1 MNEQIT
7 KYLEYYI
14 DIPEPPQF
22 AVLISGDWGSG
33 KSFFVRKF
41 IDEHPTYKYL
51 YISLYGVTSTKDVT
65 DQMFEQLH
73 PTLASAPAKLIR
85 KLGTGLLKGAL
96 KIDLTKDS
104 SIDLDPEIAKLE
116 LPSYLTKAGDRVLI
130 FDDLERCP
138 MKITNI
144 LGYINQFVESNGHK
158 VIIVANENE
167 IRGSKQTKDQGDK
180 ESEPSEK
187 KTSKYLRTKEKL
199 IGRTFLLETDV
210 EQAATSFFK
219 SVRNDELKKY
229 ISTNRE
235 AIIVTYGD
243 SGYNNLR
250 YLKQTILDL
259 DRFFE
264 ILPTIA
270 FQKPELVDE
279 LVRTF
284 IALSF
289 ELKAGRHPEEIQ
301 TLYAGVLL
309 EDGKDGTLLKTLND
323 KYSIRR
329 VPISVTLWYDFFSK
343 GAFKHIHELVLA
355 ISNSEYFADENTPA
369 EIKLWQWWDLD
380 DSIFIEVLKKVT
392 GRLTDGSIDNQF
404 LLSHI
409 VSTLMDLSK
418 EKLCPLPYAHIL
430 QSGKANVDRLGTEGK
445 LVVHI
450 HDDISLGA
458 FAGKGFR
465 AKDIPEFIEYYDY
478 LKAEAAQNAV
488 RALANE
494 ANTLLHDLEVNPLS
508 FTNQIIIGNSREVNK
523 YYDKPILASIPV
535 SDFVQK
541 YLNLKNADKRIVNH
555 GLSKR
560 YHPLIFLNDLK
571 PELSWLETV
580 RASLDKEAHD
590 PDRTVS
596 KTMLTY
602 AVSILDESIANLTAV
617 SHSPAS
623 P

>member
-41 IDEHPTYKYL
+41 IEGHPSHKYL
-51 YISLYGVTSTKDVT
+51 YISLYGVTSPKDIT

-85 KLGTGLLKGAL
+85 KLGAGMLKGAL
-96 KIDLTKDS
+96 KIDLTKDIN
-104 SIDLDPEIAKLE
+104 IDLDPEIAKIE
-116 LPSYLTKAGDRVLI
+116 LPSYLSKAGDRILV

-158 VIIVANENE
+158 VITIANENE
-167 IRGSKQTKDQGDK
+167 IRGYKQKKDQGIK
-180 ESEPSEK
+180 EGKSTGK
-187 KTSKYLRTKEKL
+187 KTNKYLRTKEKL

-210 EQAATSFFK
+210 EQAATEFFK
-219 SVRNDELKKY
+219 SVRNDDLKQY

-235 AIIVTYGD
+235 AIIATYND
-243 SGYNNLR
+243 SAYNNLR

-270 FQKPELVDE
+270 FQKLELVDD

-289 ELKAGRHPEEIQ
+289 ELKAGRQPEEIRA
-301 TLYAGVLL
+301 LYAGVLL
-309 EDGKDGTLLKTLND
+309 DDGKEGSLLKLLNNR
-323 KYSIRR
+323 YSIRR
-329 VPISVTLWYDFFSK
+329 VPVSVNIWYDFFSK
-343 GAFKHIHELVLA
+343 GAFRHIHDVAEA
-355 ISNSEYFADENTPA
+355 ISNSEYFSDENTPA

-380 DSIFIEVLKKVT
+380 DLIFGETLKTVI

-418 EKLCPLPYAHIL
+418 ENLCPLTHTEIL
-430 QSGKANVDRLGTEGK
+430 QHGKANVNCLGTEGK
-445 LVVHI
+445 LVVQI
-450 HDDISLGA
+450 HDDLSLGA
-458 FAGKGFR
+458 YAGKGFR
-465 AKDIPEFIEYYDY
+465 AKEIPEFIEYYGF
-478 LKAEAAQNAV
+478 LKVEAAHNAV

-494 ANTLLHDLEVNPLS
+494 ANVLLRDLEASPLS

-535 SDFVQK
+535 SDFVEK

-560 YHPLIFLNDLK
+560 YHPLIFLNELK
-571 PELSWLETV
+571 PELTWLENV

-590 PDRTVS
+590 PGRTVS
-596 KTMLTY
+596 KIMLTY
-602 AVSILDESIANLTAV
+602 AVSILDESITNLRGV
-617 SHSPAS
+617 SHTP
-623 P
+623 PTP